1 MCEVWK
7 GAGSEGVANAWL
19 SAPVLDKVQPGE
31 YSPSLADHPN
41 QNCMPWNADSKTRP
55 IRPQDLT
62 LVQFWAG
69 VRVHVCE
76 WERFDLRSPGNLGTV
91 NPRRLMASFCRLEIS
106 STCVGCMGYMGSF
119 FQWPFLSFLAFFSA
133 AFGKADHFSLKLLPH
148 LASRTPTSWFFSNS
162 SGCALSGISE
172 DWGAPRARCLKGNQ
186 VSRIYAQLLGF
197 TSDPF
202 SSRPIFLFKIF
213 CIFIKVIHAYSLK
226 NCINLQD
233 VLWKTAGTVT
243 TTISQSCNFISLF
256 NWFFCL
262 SLNSSR

>member
-172 DWGAPRARCLKGNQ
+172 DWGAP
-186 VSRIYAQLLGF
+186 
-197 TSDPF
+197 P
-202 SSRPIFLFKIF
+202 SSVLERKPSQPNLCSAVGLHLRSFFFK
-213 CIFIKVIHAYSLK
+213 
-226 NCINLQD
+226 
-233 VLWKTAGTVT
+233 T
-243 TTISQSCNFISLF
+243 NFF
-256 NWFFCL
+256 V
-262 SLNSSR
+262 